1 MKIVID
7 ARMYGL
13 ENAGIGRYVIN
24 LIDHIG
30 RFDQLNRYY
39 ILLRKRY
46 FDKIRFVQKNFEK
59 VLADYP
65 HYSWQEQ
72 VFLPIQLIKL
82 KPDLVHFLHFNL
94 PLLYP
99 GRFVVTIHDLT
110 KHQSR
115 GSTTTSRK
123 AWFYWLKYGVY
134 RLLILGVIKRA
145 WKIITPSHF
154 WREKIDKKKTVVIYE
169 GVDDKL
175 KIKNLKL
182 KIADKNESSYLLY
195 VGQLYPHKN
204 VITAVKAAKELK
216 IKLKI
221 ACSRNVFSQRF
232 ERQVKEL
239 GGGKWV
245 EMLGFVPDE
254 KLRKLYQGALVFVF
268 PSLYEGFG
276 LPGLEAMTC
285 GCPVVAARASCL
297 PEIYGKAAV
306 YFEPKKVKALIEAI
320 KVAVKNREKL
330 KKLGQ
335 QQVKKYS
342 WKKAAQE
349 TIKLYESSSS
359 L

>member
-1 MKIVID
+1 MKIAID

-13 ENAGIGRYVIN
+13 ENAGIGRYVIS
-24 LIDHIG
+24 LINHISH
-30 RFDQLNRYY
+30 FDQLNQYY
-39 ILLRKRY
+39 ILLRKKY
-46 FDKIRFVQKNFEK
+46 FEKIRFVQKNFEK
-59 VLADYP
+59 ILADYP

-94 PLLYP
+94 PVLYP

-123 AWFYWLKYGVY
+123 AWLYWLKYGVY

-145 WKIITPSHF
+145 WRIITPSHF
-154 WREKIDKKKTVVIYE
+154 WRKKIDKKKTVVIYE

-182 KIADKNESSYLLY
+182 KIADKSGSSYLLY

-204 VITAVKAAKELK
+204 VITAVKAAKQLK

-221 ACSRNVFSQRF
+221 ACSRNVFTERF
-232 ERQVKEL
+232 AKEVKRINAAS
-239 GGGKWV
+239 WV

-254 KLRKLYQGALVFVF
+254 KLRELYQEALVFVF
-268 PSLYEGFG
+268 PSLCEGFG
-276 LPGLEAMTC
+276 LPGLEAMAC

-297 PEIYGKAAV
+297 PEIYGEAAV
-306 YFEPKKVKALIEAI
+306 YFEPQKVKSLVEAI
-320 KVAVKNREKL
+320 KVAVKNQEKL
-330 KKLGQ
+330 KKLGW

-342 WKKAAQE
+342 WEKAAQE